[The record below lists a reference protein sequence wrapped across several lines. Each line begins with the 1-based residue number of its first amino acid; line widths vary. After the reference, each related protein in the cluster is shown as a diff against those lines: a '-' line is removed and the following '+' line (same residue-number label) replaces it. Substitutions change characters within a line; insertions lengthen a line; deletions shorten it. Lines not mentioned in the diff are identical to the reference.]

1 MPLDQADLD
10 KITALIKGSITAEA
24 LSPLIGE
31 ALKPS
36 LTKLEQDNAK
46 LRAELEAVKAKPEGE
61 KKAEGEK
68 KPEGGAA
75 GPDAATAGELAALRQ
90 RLEATEKAR
99 ADEAAARKVD
109 AVHVSVREA
118 LQKAGVPADRVG
130 VAMAVL
136 KEQGVIDTEKGGWK
150 GKDRLGMDAVLG
162 LDEGAASW
170 LKSDTGKLFLPPSPA
185 QGTGGGPGFGAGPAG
200 GDGTAKLS
208 DLAGRGLGGALS
220 ALSAVG

>member
-61 KKAEGEK
+61 KK
-68 KPEGGAA
+68 PRVRRS
-75 GPDAATAGELAALRQ
+75 PRAALRAPT
-90 RLEATEKAR
+90 RPPPPSSPPCASASMPLRRPGPMRPPPAR
-99 ADEAAARKVD
+99 STLCTSRSARPCRRRACPPTAWGWPWPSSRNRGSSTPRRAAGRART
-109 AVHVSVREA
+109 ASAWTPCSASTR
-118 LQKAGVPADRVG
+118 
-130 VAMAVL
+130 
-136 KEQGVIDTEKGGWK
+136 
-150 GKDRLGMDAVLG
+150 
-162 LDEGAASW
+162 GAASW

-208 DLAGRGLGGALS
+208 DLAGRGLSGALS
-220 ALSAVG
+220 ALSAAG